1 MTVTINNGASRW
13 LNSGLRAAML
23 AGVAAL
29 LVACGGDSD
38 CTSPPAFDGE
48 QVGKCDS
55 GGGTDRPTASDLTLV
70 LSSASL
76 PNNGTSEITATVTAV
91 NANRNALPGIPVT
104 VRVNNGAVASVVPA
118 SGITNENGAITAGI
132 GVGDS
137 AANRTVTVTATSGSV
152 TRSATFQVVGA
163 TLTATPLPAVIAPGA
178 PGQVDFRL
186 VDVTAKPMAD
196 QSITI
201 TGVDSAPVSGR
212 TDSNGSFVYAYTA
225 PVTVGT
231 LNIRAAGGGTS
242 LTQTVLV
249 QSGTGTILPADIA
262 VQSASVAASPSV
274 VSVNTGTTTNRA
286 EVRAL
291 FLGDGNQPVK
301 NVRVRF
307 SLNDLSGVPGSLTSG
322 SNVVYTDSNG
332 IATTAYIPGSR
343 LSPTDGVTIKACW
356 SANDFDVAA
365 CPSDSTPIG
374 SPTTTVTVISEALSV
389 SVGTDSLIEVVG
401 QTYVKTYT
409 VQVVDSSGLAKAG
422 VQVSPSVDLT
432 RYFKGTWNVV
442 GDKWVRSQLATCDN
456 EDLNRNGVLQVY
468 SNGNREDANLNGAL
482 DPRKADVA
490 ISFVGSSTTN
500 SDGQVKLKLTYLQN
514 AASWIEYNILV
525 AAGGVAGTEGRT
537 NYLDL
542 LPVPA
547 AAISD
552 TDVMPA
558 FQSSPYGILASG
570 TVVATNPLNPAQ
582 TGNLCTNPN

>member
-1 MTVTINNGASRW
+1 MTVTINKASSFW
-13 LNSGLRAAML
+13 LKGGLHAALL
-23 AGVAAL
+23 AGVATL

-38 CTSPPAFDGE
+38 CTSPPAFEGE
-48 QVGKCDS
+48 TVGKCDG
-55 GGGTDRPTASDLTLV
+55 GGGTDTPTAADLTLV
-70 LSSASL
+70 LSAASL
-76 PNNGTSEITATVTAV
+76 PNNGTSKITATAIAV
-91 NANRNALPGIPVT
+91 NANRNALPNIPIT
-104 VRVNNGAVASVVPA
+104 VRVNNGAVAKVDGSV
-118 SGITNENGAITAGI
+118 TNEAGAVTAEI
-132 GVGDS
+132 GVGDNS
-137 AANRTVTVTATSGSV
+137 ANRTVTVTATSGSV

-186 VDVTAKPMAD
+186 VDVTAKPMAG
-196 QSITI
+196 QNITI
-201 TGVDSAPVSGR
+201 TGVDAAPVNGV
-212 TDSNGSFVYAYTA
+212 TDSNGNFVYTYTA
-225 PVTVGT
+225 PVTIGT
-231 LNIRAAGGGTS
+231 LNIRASGGGTS

-249 QSGTGTILPADIA
+249 QSGTGTIPSADIA

-274 VSVNTGTTTNRA
+274 VSVNTGSTTNRA

-307 SLNDLSGVPGSLTSG
+307 SLNELSGVPGSLTSG

-343 LSPTDGVTIKACW
+343 LSPTDGVAIKACW
-356 SANDFDVAA
+356 SASDFDVAA
-365 CPSDSTPIG
+365 CPSDATAIG

-389 SVGTDSLIEVVG
+389 SIGTDSLIQVVD

-432 RYFKGTWNVV
+432 RYFKGTWSVV
-442 GDKWVRSQLATCDN
+442 GDKWVRDSKNTSCDN

-468 SNGNREDANLNGAL
+468 SNGNREDANLNGVL

-558 FQSSPYGILASG
+558 FQSSPYGIQASG

>member
-1 MTVTINNGASRW
+1 MTVTTNRGSSRW
-13 LNSGLRAAML
+13 LKSALRAAAL
-23 AGVAAL
+23 AGVSAL

-38 CTSPPAFDGE
+38 CNSPPAFEGEPVGECDG
-48 QVGKCDS
+48 
-55 GGGTDRPTASDLTLV
+55 GGGTERPTASDLTLV
-70 LSSASL
+70 LSSPSL

-104 VRVNNGAVASVVPA
+104 VRVNNGAVAKVDGSA
-118 SGITNENGAITAGI
+118 TNEAGAVTAEI
-132 GVGDS
+132 GVGDNS
-137 AANRTVTVTATSGSV
+137 ANRTVTVTATSGGV

-178 PGQVDFRL
+178 QGQVDFRL
-186 VDVTAKPMAD
+186 VDVTAKPMAG
-196 QSITI
+196 QNLTI
-201 TGVDSAPVSGR
+201 TGVDSTPVNGQ
-212 TDSNGSFVYAYTA
+212 TDINGNFVYTYTA
-225 PVTVGT
+225 PVTAGT

-249 QSGTGTILPADIA
+249 QSGTGTIPPADIA

-274 VSVNTGTTTNRA
+274 VSVNTGSTTNRA

-365 CPSDSTPIG
+365 CPSDPTTIG

-389 SVGTDSLIEVVG
+389 SVGTDSLIEIVG

-442 GDKWVRSQLATCDN
+442 GDKWVRSQLAACDN

-468 SNGNREDANLNGAL
+468 SNGNKEDANLSGAL

-490 ISFVGSSTTN
+490 ISFVGSPTTN

-514 AASWIEYNILV
+514 AASWIEYNILI

-537 NYLDL
+537 NYQDL

-552 TDVMPA
+552 VVVMPA
-558 FQSSPYGILASG
+558 FQTSPYGIQASG

-582 TGNLCTNPN
+582 TGNLCTNKN